1 MPVERVSRGFKDI
14 SMSFEVN
21 PINNDI
27 IGVKNDTAIARSI
40 RNLVFTVPGER
51 FFNEDLGSKV
61 SQVLFDTV
69 DDISAASIKDEIE
82 ETIIK
87 YEPRVELKDIRVEP
101 DFDNHNFNVTI
112 VYDVVGIDE
121 AQFFD
126 SHLIKMCKKLANKN
140 TRVIVAGLDSD
151 YRGSPFGPMPD
162 IMCESDYLDKLTAI
176 CVTCGNPASFTQR
189 ITEQLEQ
196 VVIGETDIYEARC
209 RNCFEPP
216 KK

>member
-40 RNLVFTVPGER
+40 RNLIFTVPGER

-87 YEPRVELKDIRVEP
+87 YEPRVKLNDIRVEP

-112 VYDVVGIDE
+112 VYDVVGID
-121 AQFFD
+121 ALTQQLNFA
-126 SHLIKMCKKLANKN
+126 LQP
-140 TRVIVAGLDSD
+140 TR
-151 YRGSPFGPMPD
+151 
-162 IMCESDYLDKLTAI
+162 
-176 CVTCGNPASFTQR
+176 
-189 ITEQLEQ
+189 
-196 VVIGETDIYEARC
+196 
-209 RNCFEPP
+209 
-216 KK
+216 

>member
-14 SMSFEVN
+14 SMSFEAN

-69 DDISAASIKDEIE
+69 DDISASAIRDEIE

-112 VYDVVGIDE
+112 VYDVVGID
-121 AQFFD
+121 ALTQQLNFA
-126 SHLIKMCKKLANKN
+126 LQP
-140 TRVIVAGLDSD
+140 TR
-151 YRGSPFGPMPD
+151 
-162 IMCESDYLDKLTAI
+162 
-176 CVTCGNPASFTQR
+176 
-189 ITEQLEQ
+189 
-196 VVIGETDIYEARC
+196 
-209 RNCFEPP
+209 
-216 KK
+216 

>member
-69 DDISAASIKDEIE
+69 DDISASAIRDEIE
-82 ETIIK
+82 DTIIK
-87 YEPRVELKDIRVEP
+87 YEPRVKIKDIRVKP
-101 DFDNHNFNVTI
+101 DFDNYTFDVTI
-112 VYDVVGIDE
+112 VYDVVGID
-121 AQFFD
+121 ALTQQLNFA
-126 SHLIKMCKKLANKN
+126 LQP
-140 TRVIVAGLDSD
+140 TR
-151 YRGSPFGPMPD
+151 
-162 IMCESDYLDKLTAI
+162 
-176 CVTCGNPASFTQR
+176 
-189 ITEQLEQ
+189 
-196 VVIGETDIYEARC
+196 
-209 RNCFEPP
+209 
-216 KK
+216 